1 MRRVKVAVAGAT
13 GAVGREMLKVLEDRE
28 FPVSELVPLA
38 SERSEGHKLEFR
50 GEELTVRRLRPE
62 SFDGVDIA
70 LFSPGAFVS
79 REFAPYAARA
89 GAVVVDNSSAFRMDA
104 DVPLV
109 VPEVNPRAVELALKP
124 GGRRIIANPN
134 CSTIQ
139 LVVVL
144 KPLHEAAGLERVVVS
159 TYQSVSGAGQK
170 GIDELEQQS
179 RALFNMEE
187 TSPKKFPHRIA
198 FNLLPE
204 IGPANANGY
213 TEEEMKMVNET
224 RKIMGLPDLRV
235 SATCVRVPVF
245 YCHSEA
251 ANLAFRED
259 LTPERA
265 REVLRA
271 APGVKVVEGARVPD
285 AAARRGQ
292 RRHARGPHPQ
302 GPRART
308 RPGVVRRLRQPAQG
322 RGDQRGADRG
332 AAAAGP
338 RAVARAQALMLPVC
352 PGVSPPPGQ
361 NVDAAALPSRTG

>member
-1 MRRVKVAVAGAT
+1 MRKYKVAIAGAT
-13 GAVGREMLKVLEDRE
+13 GVVGREMIKVLEERE
-28 FPVSELVPLA
+28 FPVGELVPLA
-38 SERSEGHKLEFR
+38 SERSEGQKLEFQ
-50 GEELTVRRLRPE
+50 GHEVTVKRLKPD
-62 SFDGVDIA
+62 SFAGVDIA
-70 LFSPGAFVS
+70 LFSPGASVS
-79 REFAPYAARA
+79 REFAGHAARA
-89 GAVVVDNSSAFRMDA
+89 GAVVIDNSSAFRMDL

-109 VPEVNPRAVELALKP
+109 VPEVNPQAITQALT
-124 GGRRIIANPN
+124 GRRIIANPN

-224 RKIMGLPDLRV
+224 RKIMALPDLRV

-271 APGVKVVEGARVPD
+271 APGVKVVDDLAQHVYPMPLLGAGNDDTLVGRIRKD
-285 AAARRGQ
+285 LAQERGL
-292 RRHARGPHPQ
+292 ALF
-302 GPRART
+302 
-308 RPGVVRRLRQPAQG
+308 VVSDNLRK
-322 RGDQRGADRG
+322 G
-332 AAAAGP
+332 AATN
-338 RAVARAQALMLPVC
+338 AVQIAELLVRDHEASLGLKH
-352 PGVSPPPGQ
+352 
-361 NVDAAALPSRTG
+361 

>member
-1 MRRVKVAVAGAT
+1 MRSVKVAVAGAT
-13 GAVGREMLKVLEDRE
+13 GAVGREMLKVLEDRD

-38 SERSEGHKLEFR
+38 SERSEGHKIEFR
-50 GEELTVRRLRPE
+50 GEEITVRRLKPE
-62 SFDGVDIA
+62 SFDGVEIA
-70 LFSPGAFVS
+70 LFSPGSSVS

-109 VPEVNPRAVELALKP
+109 VPEVNPKAVELALQP

-144 KPLHEAAGLERVVVS
+144 KPLHEAAGLEKVVVS

-170 GIDELEQQS
+170 GIDELDQQT
-179 RALFNMEE
+179 RALFNLGEI
-187 TSPKKFPHRIA
+187 TPKKFPHRIA

-204 IGPANANGY
+204 IGPAGPNGY

-224 RKIMGLPDLRV
+224 RKILGLPDLRI

-251 ANLAFRED
+251 ANLTFRDE

-265 REVLRA
+265 REILLQ
-271 APGVKVVEGARVPD
+271 APGVKVLDDIAQHVYPMPLLGAGDDDTLVGRIRKD
-285 AAARRGQ
+285 LSQERGL
-292 RRHARGPHPQ
+292 ALF
-302 GPRART
+302 
-308 RPGVVRRLRQPAQG
+308 VVSDNLRK
-322 RGDQRGADRG
+322 G
-332 AAAAGP
+332 AATN
-338 RAVARAQALMLPVC
+338 AVQIAELLLCEHESALGLKH
-352 PGVSPPPGQ
+352 
-361 NVDAAALPSRTG
+361 

>member
-1 MRRVKVAVAGAT
+1 
-13 GAVGREMLKVLEDRE
+13 MLKVLEERE
-28 FPVSELVPLA
+28 FPVAELVPLA
-38 SERSEGHKLEFR
+38 SERSEGQKLPFR
-50 GEELTVRRLRPE
+50 GEELTVRRLKPE
-62 SFDGVDIA
+62 SFEGVDIA
-70 LFSPGAFVS
+70 LFSPGAAVS

-109 VPEVNPRAVELALKP
+109 VPEVNPKAVELALRP
-124 GGRRIIANPN
+124 GGRRIVANPN

-144 KPLHEAAGLERVVVS
+144 KPLHDAAGLERVVVS

-170 GIDELEQQS
+170 GIDELEEQS
-179 RALFNMEE
+179 RALFSLGEPE
-187 TSPKKFPHRIA
+187 PRKFPHRIA

-204 IGPANANGY
+204 IGPAASNGY

-251 ANLAFRED
+251 ANLAFRQE

-265 REVLRA
+265 REVLRS
-271 APGVKVVEGARVPD
+271 APGVKVVDDLAEHVYPMPLLGAGNDDTLVGRIRKD
-285 AAARRGQ
+285 LSQERGL
-292 RRHARGPHPQ
+292 ALF
-302 GPRART
+302 
-308 RPGVVRRLRQPAQG
+308 VVSDNLRK
-322 RGDQRGADRG
+322 G
-332 AAAAGP
+332 AATN
-338 RAVARAQALMLPVC
+338 AVQIAELLLREHE
-352 PGVSPPPGQ
+352 
-361 NVDAAALPSRTG
+361 AALGLKH

>member
-1 MRRVKVAVAGAT
+1 MRSVKVAVAGAT
-13 GAVGREMLKVLEDRE
+13 GAVGREMLKVLEDRD

-38 SERSEGHKLEFR
+38 SERSEGHKIEFR
-50 GEELTVRRLRPE
+50 GEEITVRRLKPE
-62 SFDGVDIA
+62 SFDGVEIA
-70 LFSPGAFVS
+70 LFSPGSSVS

-109 VPEVNPRAVELALKP
+109 VPEVNPKAVELALQP

-144 KPLHEAAGLERVVVS
+144 KPLHEAAGLEKVVVS

-170 GIDELEQQS
+170 GIDELDQQT
-179 RALFNMEE
+179 RALFNLGEI
-187 TSPKKFPHRIA
+187 TPKKFPHRIA

-204 IGPANANGY
+204 IGPAGPNGY

-224 RKIMGLPDLRV
+224 RKILGLPDLRI

-251 ANLAFRED
+251 ANLTFRDE

-265 REVLRA
+265 REILLQ
-271 APGVKVVEGARVPD
+271 APGVKVLDDIAQHVYPMPLLGAGDDDTLVGRIRKD
-285 AAARRGQ
+285 LSQERGL
-292 RRHARGPHPQ
+292 ALF
-302 GPRART
+302 
-308 RPGVVRRLRQPAQG
+308 VVSDNLRK
-322 RGDQRGADRG
+322 G
-332 AAAAGP
+332 AATN
-338 RAVARAQALMLPVC
+338 AVQIAELLLREHESALGLKH
-352 PGVSPPPGQ
+352 
-361 NVDAAALPSRTG
+361 